1 MVAQLRPI
9 SRMSVKD
16 LCDAFVAGA
25 KSTVS
30 VAIACACVGII
41 VGVCAQ
47 LVWPA
52 RELAM
57 SLKNWPMP
65 HLFITSPKMM
75 NSTIKV
81 AD

>member
-1 MVAQLRPI
+1 MPVVTTLATAEPLMEPRKPEA
-9 SRMSVKD
+9 STAT
-16 LCDAFVAGA
+16 LAGPP
-25 KSTVS
+25 
-30 VAIACACVGII
+30 
-41 VGVCAQ
+41 

-65 HLFITSPKMM
+65 HLFITSPKMI

-81 AD
+81 ADTFTELP